1 MICIKESSL
10 LSSFE
15 RELGIALEAMQGNL
29 SPSRDE
35 VGNMVLF
42 SGFGRN
48 LGVPL
53 ELCQEYRE
61 PLELHNG
68 SQASFPVL
76 RGTRNCT
83 RGAAGENTLMS
94 H

>member
-1 MICIKESSL
+1 MAQNSGFLSSCDGYLKEPPELHKRESSL

-35 VGNMVLF
+35 VGNTVLF

-53 ELCQEYRE
+53 ELQQESRE
-61 PLELHNG
+61 PLESHKG
-68 SQASFPVL
+68 SQASFPV
-76 RGTRNCT
+76 
-83 RGAAGENTLMS
+83 
-94 H
+94 